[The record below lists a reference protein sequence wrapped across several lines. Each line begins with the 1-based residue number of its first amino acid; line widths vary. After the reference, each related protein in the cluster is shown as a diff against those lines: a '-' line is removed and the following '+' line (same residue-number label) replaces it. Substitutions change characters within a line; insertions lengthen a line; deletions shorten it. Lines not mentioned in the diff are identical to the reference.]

1 MITTESHGD
10 VTVLTIGHGP
20 VNAMD
25 LELCRAL
32 ITALRSVAGPVVVTG
47 SGRAF
52 SAGVDL
58 RRLLDGGTAYVR
70 EFLPALDTLF
80 RTVFQLDVPFV
91 AAVGGHAI
99 AGGAVLAAAA
109 DHVVMAEGRGRFG
122 VPELKVGVAFPQS
135 ALEVIR
141 YRVGEPALRRVVVD
155 AAAYEPGEA
164 RDLGLVDEVVEG
176 VEVLD
181 RAIVVARELGTSAP
195 ADAFALTKR
204 QLRHDGLVRLAD
216 TDLDEV
222 LAMWCR
228 RVEDGWTARYLENT
242 VGRR

>member
-1 MITTESHGD
+1 MITTEHRDG

-32 ITALRSVAGPVVVTG
+32 TAGLRDVDGPVVVTG

-80 RTVFQLDVPFV
+80 RTVFELEVPFV

-122 VPELKVGVAFPQS
+122 VPELAVGVAFPQS
-135 ALEVIR
+135 ALEVLR
-141 YRVGEPALRRVVVD
+141 HRVGEPALRRVVLG
-155 AAAYEPGEA
+155 ATTYGPGEA
-164 RDLGLVDEVVEG
+164 RDLGLVDEVTDGSV
-176 VEVLD
+176 VLD
-181 RAIVVARELGTSAP
+181 RAIAVAGGMGTSAP
-195 ADAFALTKR
+195 ADAFALTAR
-204 QLRHDGLVRLAD
+204 QLRHDGLVRIAD

-222 LAMWCR
+222 LTMWCR
-228 RVEDGWTARYLENT
+228 RIEDGWTARYLEDT